1 MKREGMPDTGIIV
14 GRFQV
19 DDLHEGHKNFID
31 AVVKAH
37 PRVIIF
43 LGISAAKCSTNNP
56 LDYDARKKMINRHY
70 PNINILFINDRR
82 SDVLWSANLDEQIKT
97 MIGPG
102 HTACLYGG
110 RDSFIKHYT
119 GRFDTTELKQE
130 VFTSGTAIRKQ
141 LAVQSKGTV
150 DFNSGV
156 IWATLNQYPACLPTV
171 DIAIF
176 NEQGDEILL
185 GRKSDETSYRFV
197 GGFVDPG
204 ETFEAAAARE
214 TREETGLETVELV
227 YQKSFVVE
235 DWRYKN
241 ERNKITTMFFKCTK
255 VFGRPAPNDDIE
267 ELKWFKFN
275 GDVLDK
281 LVKGHVPLFNHLLA
295 TTKRKEKTSE

>member
-1 MKREGMPDTGIIV
+1 MPDTGVIV

-31 AVVKAH
+31 AIVKSH

-70 PNINILFINDRR
+70 PDVSVLYIKDTH
-82 SDVLWSANLDEQIKT
+82 SDKKWSAYLDEQINT

-110 RDSFIKHYT
+110 RDSFIMHYM
-119 GRFDTTELKQE
+119 GKFDTVELRQE

-141 LAVQSKGTV
+141 LAVKSKGTV

-156 IWATLNQYPACLPTV
+156 IWATLNQYPVCLATV

-176 NEQGDEILL
+176 NDDNSKILL
-185 GRKSDETSYRFV
+185 GRKPDEEKYRLI

-204 ETFEAAAARE
+204 ETLEDAAIRE
-214 TREETGLETVELV
+214 TKEEASIKIFPPI
-227 YQKSFVVE
+227 YQKSFVVN
-235 DWRYKN
+235 DWRYRS
-241 ERNKITTMFFKCTK
+241 ERNKITTSLFVANHAHGT
-255 VFGRPAPNDDIE
+255 PEPNDDIE

-275 GDVLDK
+275 GDM
-281 LVKGHVPLFNHLLA
+281 VKELIQGHIPLINHLLA
-295 TTKRKEKTSE
+295 TQKREM